1 MMTSMRTTVMTTMM
15 TTLMTTVMTTAM
27 AAMIPTMMITMMTPA
42 MTVNDDGD
50 TRKTMTISPH
60 QTPSK
65 ALTRFAALVVN
76 LPSTSCRQV
85 KGTWLYLRLLS
96 QIIIDCFLN
105 VTMMMMIMMN
115 IMMLNINMMII
126 IVLIMSIKV
135 TFTCSS
141 APRLQWWLGT

>member
-1 MMTSMRTTVMTTMM
+1 
-15 TTLMTTVMTTAM
+15 
-27 AAMIPTMMITMMTPA
+27 
-42 MTVNDDGD
+42 
-50 TRKTMTISPH
+50 MTISPH

-105 VTMMMMIMMN
+105 VTMMMMMIMMN
-115 IMMLNINMMII
+115 IMMLN

-141 APRLQWWLGT
+141 APRLQWWLGTCKFN

>member
-15 TTLMTTVMTTAM
+15 TMLMTTAM

-42 MTVNDDGD
+42 MTDDDGD

-96 QIIIDCFLN
+96 QIIIDCFLK
-105 VTMMMMIMMN
+105 VIMMN
-115 IMMLNINMMII
+115 IIMMNINMMII
-126 IVLIMSIKV
+126 VVIMSIKV

-141 APRLQWWLGT
+141 APRLQWWLGTCKFN